1 MLDTNLPVAS
11 KSCVHSLNFILVNF
25 PSAADLFSSG
35 DSESFLPGADSAISA
50 PGTVSEAS

>member
-11 KSCVHSLNFILVNF
+11 KSCVHSLNFILVNCPGAAA
-25 PSAADLFSSG
+25 PSSSG
-35 DSESFLPGADSAISA
+35 DSESFSPGADSAISA